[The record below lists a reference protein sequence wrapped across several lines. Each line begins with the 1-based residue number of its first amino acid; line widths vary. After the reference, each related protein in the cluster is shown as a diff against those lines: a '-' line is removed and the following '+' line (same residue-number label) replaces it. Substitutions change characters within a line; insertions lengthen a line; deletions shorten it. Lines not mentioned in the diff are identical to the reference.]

1 MKRLVE
7 VSLGE
12 LVDKISILR
21 IKKMNIKDTSKLEFI
36 IHEEKVLT
44 EALDREKLN
53 GIDELLQ
60 ELIVV
65 NSELWQIEDDIRDCE
80 REKKFDQS
88 FIELARAVYRVND
101 KRFEI
106 KNKINQKYNSDIQ
119 EVKSYQKY

>member
-88 FIELARAVYRVND
+88 FIELSRAVYLVND